1 MSRVSPTF
9 VWMAECIA
17 LLPNFLYVCSIPLNL
32 EYLMITNAHLLFVR
46 VAVMLLHILDVVIEV
61 APVVARAELVVALH
75 VQELVRLF
83 KVALRRPHCR

>member
-1 MSRVSPTF
+1 MYSIACFFYPTRF
-9 VWMAECIA
+9 IISDAN
-17 LLPNFLYVCSIPLNL
+17 P
-32 EYLMITNAHLLFVR
+32 TNSHLFFVR

-83 KVALRRPHCR
+83 

>member
-1 MSRVSPTF
+1 MYCTSPEF
-9 VWMAECIA
+9 PICLFYPSQPKISDDN
-17 LLPNFLYVCSIPLNL
+17 P
-32 EYLMITNAHLLFVR
+32 TNSHLLFVR

-83 KVALRRPHCR
+83 